1 MFGPVSISNTYSM
14 ASKALIT
21 RYLQDG
27 RDEDMLK
34 AAAQIRPRRPFRH
47 RRRIFGMEGEEVSD
61 LLNGVEDVSALIAEI
76 EPDHKG
82 IPTLLKHYLKMHTKL
97 LSFNVDR
104 EFSNCLD
111 GLIITDF
118 SKTER
123 RFLANFMTDKLLDR
137 LYAYDPSK
145 K

>member
-1 MFGPVSISNTYSM
+1 MFGPVSISNTYPM